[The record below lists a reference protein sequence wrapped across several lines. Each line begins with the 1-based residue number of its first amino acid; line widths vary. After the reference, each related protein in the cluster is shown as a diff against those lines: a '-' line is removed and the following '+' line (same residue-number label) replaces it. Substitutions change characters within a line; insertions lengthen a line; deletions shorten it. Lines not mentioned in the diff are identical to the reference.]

1 MNKFKNRLK
10 YYLIGFGLGLV
21 FMFFI
26 FGNRACSWL
35 PENRVKNMIA
45 EKDILIGDSV
55 QYLMNCEKV
64 TNDDIYRLLND
75 EGDVNFEKSK
85 TSGSPKIYVLEGKKD
100 KKDLSITYALHDST
114 SEVLGFTYLNSIC
127 STNLSNKNKSVVPVP
142 EFEIITLIESK
153 EMRILDLALCQMEC
167 FGLTEKE
174 VQTFHLYGKNMVD
187 RSQPQLSP
195 NPIYWLEGKIG
206 QLEYQFKY
214 VIGENRSRVAEIVTD
229 QECDCSED

>member
-75 EGDVNFEKSK
+75 DGDVNFEQSK
-85 TSGSPKIYVLEGKKD
+85 TSGSPKIYVIEGKKD
-100 KKDLSITYALHDST
+100 KKDISITYALHDST
-114 SEVLGFTYLNSIC
+114 SEVLGFTYLNSVC
-127 STNLSNKNKSVVPVP
+127 STELSNRNKKVVPVP
-142 EFEIITLIESK
+142 EFEIISIIDSK
-153 EMRILDLALCQMEC
+153 EMRILDKAACQLSC
-167 FGLTEKE
+167 YGLTQKE
-174 VQTFHLYGKNMVD
+174 VETFHMHAKNMKEM
-187 RSQPQLSP
+187 SQPQLSP
-195 NPIYWLEGKIG
+195 NPIYWMQGRIG
-206 QLEYQFKY
+206 QTTYQFKY
-214 VIGENRSRVAEIVTD
+214 IIGENRSRVAEITTD
-229 QECDCSED
+229 QECDC

>member
-75 EGDVNFEKSK
+75 EGDVNFEESK
-85 TSGSPKIYVLEGKKD
+85 TSGSPKIYVLEGNKD
-100 KKDLSITYALHDST
+100 NKELSITYALYDST
-114 SEVLGFTYLNSIC
+114 SEVVGFSYLNSIC
-127 STNLSNKNKSVVPVP
+127 STQLTNQNKRVVPVP
-142 EFEIITLIESK
+142 EFEIIHLIDSK
-153 EMRILDLALCQMEC
+153 EMRILDLAKCQMDCLEIK
-167 FGLTEKE
+167 EKD
-174 VQTFHLYGKNMVD
+174 VNSFHLSATNMIEL
-187 RSQPQLSP
+187 SQPQLSP
-195 NPIYWLEGKIG
+195 NPIYWMKGKIG
-206 QLEYQFKY
+206 QATYKIKY
-214 VIGENRSRVAEIVTD
+214 VIGENRSRIAEIIAD
-229 QECDCSED
+229 QECDCSNS